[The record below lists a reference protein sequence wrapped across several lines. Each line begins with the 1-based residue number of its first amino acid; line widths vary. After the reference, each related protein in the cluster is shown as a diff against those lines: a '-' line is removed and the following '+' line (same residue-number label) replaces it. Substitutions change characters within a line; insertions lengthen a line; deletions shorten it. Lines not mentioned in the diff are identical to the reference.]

1 MKISYKTRTKLAI
14 LAAFLTILVGIGFAC
29 ALYKLV
35 MR

>member
-1 MKISYKTRTKLAI
+1 MKISYKTKLAI

-29 ALYKLV
+29 ALYKVV